1 MDAET
6 EPLKNR
12 APTFFG
18 IIIFKL
24 VKGGLFLTL
33 AIVLYCLS
41 DNNLPQEYKDFLA
54 KPMIQETLHILR
66 VHPGNKFFTHLAEQ
80 VGQLTEANVLWAA
93 AGTCL
98 YSVFSWVE
106 GIGMIFR
113 VSWAGWMAIGESAF
127 FVPIEI
133 YELTRPGKFSWVVAA
148 VLVINVIIVWYLF
161 KNRHRL
167 FRHHHHQP
175 ASVELKNSAT

>member
-1 MDAET
+1 MGADVQLPT
-6 EPLKNR
+6 KR
-12 APTFFG
+12 APTFVG

-24 VKGGLFLTL
+24 LKGAAFFTL

-41 DNNLPQEYKDFLA
+41 DNNLPQEYKDFLNEPWVQSA
-54 KPMIQETLHILR
+54 LQVLR

-80 VGQLTEANVLWAA
+80 VGQLTEAKVLWAA
-93 AGTCL
+93 AGTCF
-98 YSVFSWVE
+98 YSLFSLVE

-127 FVPIEI
+127 FIPIEI
-133 YELTRPGKFSWVVAA
+133 YELTRPGKFSWVLVA
-148 VLVINVIIVWYLF
+148 VLTINIIIVWYLF

-167 FRHHHHQP
+167 FHHHHPSQMEAEIKA
-175 ASVELKNSAT
+175 AS